1 MDTSLIVERTLDTG
15 EILRILLNDQIF
27 DAISEDPF
35 KKEDLRVDVQTDIW
49 LRAVVDDVTIGVV
62 QFIPKFNKCFDGH
75 IHILPE
81 YRREHALKA
90 GEGIMDWLRKNMKG
104 CTIYTNTP
112 EYCGNVRAFLRGF
125 EFQENGRIPRA
136 WLKNGI
142 LNDLIIMTR
151 FI

>member
-1 MDTSLIVERTLDTG
+1 LIVERTLDVG
-15 EILRILLNDQIF
+15 EILNILIDDQIF
-27 DAISEDPF
+27 DAISED
-35 KKEDLRVDVQTDIW
+35 KATKEDLRVDVLKDTW
-49 LRAVVDDVTIGVV
+49 LRVVVDDVTIGVV
-62 QFIPKFNKCFDGH
+62 QFKRMFNRCYDGH
-75 IHILPE
+75 IHILPT
-81 YRREHALKA
+81 YRKEFAIESGKN
-90 GEGIMDWLRKNMKG
+90 IMEWLRKNMKG

-125 EFQENGRIPRA
+125 EFEETGRIRRA

>member
-1 MDTSLIVERTLDTG
+1 M
-15 EILRILLNDQIF
+15 
-27 DAISEDPF
+27 
-35 KKEDLRVDVQTDIW
+35 
-49 LRAVVDDVTIGVV
+49 
-62 QFIPKFNKCFDGH
+62 FNKCYDAH
-75 IHILPE
+75 IHILHG
-81 YRREHALKA
+81 YRKEHAIESGKQ
-90 GEGIMDWLRKNMKG
+90 IMNWLRKNMKG

-125 EFQENGRIPRA
+125 EFQETGRIPRA